1 MVFEKLRAIIAET
14 LEIDEDKITMDATF
28 YDLDLDSLDL
38 AELVMA
44 AEEEFDVQVKDD
56 DFDRLE
62 TIGDVVDLLTDL
74 IG

>member
-1 MVFEKLRAIIAET
+1 MVFEKLRALIVET

-28 YDLDLDSLDL
+28 DDLMLDSLDL
-38 AELVMA
+38 VELVMA
-44 AEEEFDVQVKDD
+44 AEDEFDIHVEDD
-56 DFDRLE
+56 ALDGLE